1 MFQKKVT
8 LAFQTNIS
16 HEMVL
21 VYTHIITPR
30 LTYIFKHIFENM
42 LSVSIQFTTAV
53 EVFVAHSGPKFSYTK
68 KQLGNEFFIPA
79 HPLLFEQGVKSQE
92 LNVERFEGFPIF
104 FKIKGESFLRFDIFA
119 ASFFLLSRYEEAL
132 PHIKT
137 HQGFFDPAQ
146 SIAGQFNFLKIPIV
160 DVWIKNLHKTLAKL
174 FPESFELKDKKKDPK
189 KNVLIE
195 VSTPFRYKHRSF
207 FVSLGDFFYSL
218 WKFNLLHLFEQLAV
232 LFRIKEDPFDTF
244 KTWKYLFKSSIVSP
258 KIFFLFSQ
266 SSPYESTVST
276 FNLSYQKIIKTMG
289 DLFSLGLLV
298 SVKSQLNENEFLSRE
313 KKTFQSL
320 THKFLSDVRMSKGI
334 RDLGLVYESLVA
346 QEFSSD
352 YSMGYQNTLGF
363 RAGTA
368 TPFYFY
374 NLSNEFLLPLKVN
387 PIITTEKGL
396 KEMSAKKAFQLLKDI
411 YENLPLSC
419 SSLTIVI
426 SNGFFNPIRENKS
439 WHQEFKN
446 YIK

>member
-1 MFQKKVT
+1 
-8 LAFQTNIS
+8 
-16 HEMVL
+16 
-21 VYTHIITPR
+21 
-30 LTYIFKHIFENM
+30 
-42 LSVSIQFTTAV
+42 
-53 EVFVAHSGPKFSYTK
+53 
-68 KQLGNEFFIPA
+68 
-79 HPLLFEQGVKSQE
+79 
-92 LNVERFEGFPIF
+92 
-104 FKIKGESFLRFDIFA
+104 
-119 ASFFLLSRYEEAL
+119 
-132 PHIKT
+132 
-137 HQGFFDPAQ
+137 
-146 SIAGQFNFLKIPIV
+146 
-160 DVWIKNLHKTLAKL
+160 
-174 FPESFELKDKKKDPK
+174 
-189 KNVLIE
+189 
-195 VSTPFRYKHRSF
+195 
-207 FVSLGDFFYSL
+207 
-218 WKFNLLHLFEQLAV
+218 
-232 LFRIKEDPFDTF
+232 
-244 KTWKYLFKSSIVSP
+244 
-258 KIFFLFSQ
+258 
-266 SSPYESTVST
+266 
-276 FNLSYQKIIKTMG
+276 MG